1 MTLNQCTMK
10 SGKTPNTGIKTIA
23 IVANCTWNIFQFR
36 LNVIDRLLREGCEV
50 VVIAPIDEYIVYRE
64 QYPEVRHIGLRVFR
78 RSGMNPF
85 MDFILFLEL
94 LRKYRKI
101 RPDVILHYTA
111 KPNIYGG
118 MAAYFLGIPSLAVVT
133 GLGYAFINKGIVNN
147 ITKILYRLSSRFHRK
162 FIFENA
168 DDKSLFIEQKL
179 VEADQA
185 IAIKGCGV
193 DLEYYQPIKNHF
205 PKKVIFTFIGRI
217 LYDKGIGEFIAAAR
231 LIKEKYGDEVSFW
244 VAGELDRVNPSR
256 IDRDE
261 FNHWIDEGVIEY
273 HGFSHNI
280 KNILNKS
287 SCIVLPSYREGM
299 PRTIL
304 EAMAMA
310 RPVITTRTAGCR
322 ETVEDGIS
330 GFLVELKSP
339 SALEEAMEK
348 FIALTGEQR
357 QNMGKAGR
365 IKAEKEFDDEVIASQ
380 ISQIIQNTITQGKQ
394 KTKKS
399 NPHSIHHS

>member
-1 MTLNQCTMK
+1 MK
-10 SGKTPNTGIKTIA
+10 SGQNQNTGNKTIA
-23 IVANCTWNIFQFR
+23 IVANCTWNIYQFR
-36 LNVIDRLLREGCEV
+36 LNVIDRLLSDGFNI

-64 QYPEVRHIGLRVFR
+64 QYPEVRHIGLRVFS
-78 RSGMNPF
+78 RSGLNPF

-94 LRKYRKI
+94 LRKYRKL

-118 MAAYFLGIPSLAVVT
+118 MAAYLLGIPSLAVVT
-133 GLGYAFINKGIVNN
+133 GLGYAFINKGIINN
-147 ITKILYRLSSRFHRK
+147 ITKFLYRMSSRFHKK

-168 DDKSLFIEQKL
+168 DDKSLFIEQNL
-179 VEADQA
+179 IQASQA

-193 DLEYYQPIKNHF
+193 DLEYYQPGKNNY

-231 LIKEKYGDEVSFW
+231 IIKEKYCDEVSFW

-261 FNHWIDEGVIEY
+261 FNQWIDEGVIEY
-273 HGFSHNI
+273 LGFSHSI
-280 KNILNKS
+280 KTILNKS

-299 PRTIL
+299 PRTVL
-304 EAMAMA
+304 EALAMA

-330 GFLVELKSP
+330 GFLVDVKSP
-339 SALEEAMEK
+339 FSLAEAMEK
-348 FIALTGEQR
+348 FIDLTEEER
-357 QNMGKAGR
+357 QEMGKAGR
-365 IKAEKEFDDEVIASQ
+365 IKAEKEFDDEVIAGQ
-380 ISQIIQNTITQGKQ
+380 ISQIIHQTISLKKQ
-394 KTKKS
+394 KHKKS
-399 NPHSIHHS
+399 SPHSIQHN